1 MTTSAPTTILRTV
14 DKPRLRVIGEPIP
27 TPRRPPNEQL
37 RPREFLTAQEE
48 PAIFALSRA
57 CIARGTGSSNPSP
70 SIGES
75 DGREAARA
83 LPPAACLARPADR
96 ARLCL
101 SAIPHSQHPPASLS
115 QRRSD
120 LALGTSLA
128 TLTQR
133 PVATAS
139 LERGYWNIAPQ
150 RYCPRLARC
159 WRALGLAAD
168 RAGNAARKPGNPR
181 GFFG

>member
-70 SIGES
+70 SSGES
-75 DGREAARA
+75 TNIRFFSRNAADA
-83 LPPAACLARPADR
+83 N
-96 ARLCL
+96 
-101 SAIPHSQHPPASLS
+101 SAGFGQGFEPCCDI
-115 QRRSD
+115 D
-120 LALGTSLA
+120 
-128 TLTQR
+128 
-133 PVATAS
+133 PVAVDV
-139 LERGYWNIAPQ
+139 APVLDDVAQ
-150 RYCPRLARC
+150 IDPHAQFD
-159 WRALGLAAD
+159 AAI
-168 RAGNAARKPGNPR
+168 RR
-181 GFFG
+181 

>member
-70 SIGES
+70 SSGES
-75 DGREAARA
+75 
-83 LPPAACLARPADR
+83 
-96 ARLCL
+96 
-101 SAIPHSQHPPASLS
+101 
-115 QRRSD
+115 
-120 LALGTSLA
+120 T
-128 TLTQR
+128 
-133 PVATAS
+133 
-139 LERGYWNIAPQ
+139 NI
-150 RYCPRLARC
+150 RFFSRN
-159 WRALGLAAD
+159 AAD
-168 RAGNAARKPGNPR
+168 ANSAGFGQGFEPCCDIDLVAVDVAPVLDDVAQIDPHAQFDAAIR
-181 GFFG
+181 